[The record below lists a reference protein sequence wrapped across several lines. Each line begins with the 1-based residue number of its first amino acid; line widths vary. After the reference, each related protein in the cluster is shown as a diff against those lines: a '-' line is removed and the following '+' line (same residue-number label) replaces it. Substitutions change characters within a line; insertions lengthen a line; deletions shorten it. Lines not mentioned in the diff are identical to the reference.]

1 MSRSDLVYVHDIIES
16 IGIIVDYV
24 EGKTEDDLINNIM
37 LQDAVIRRFGII
49 GEASSKI
56 SKQFKVQ
63 HPDIPWRLIKAMRNK
78 LIHEYFGISAK
89 TIFATVKTDLPVLKE
104 QLQNLIS

>member
-16 IGIIVDYV
+16 IGIIVDYL

-63 HPDIPWRLIKAMRNK
+63 HPDIP
-78 LIHEYFGISAK
+78 
-89 TIFATVKTDLPVLKE
+89 
-104 QLQNLIS
+104 

>member
-1 MSRSDLVYVHDIIES
+1 MSRSDLVYINDIIES
-16 IGIIVDYV
+16 IAIILGYV
-24 EGKTEDDLINNIM
+24 EGNTEDDLINNIM

-56 SKQFKVQ
+56 SKQFKTQ

-78 LIHEYFGISAK
+78 LIHEYFGVSAK

-104 QLQNLIS
+104 QLQKLVL